1 MFPNRLAGAQ
11 APPQDPVRQRAPKV
25 AVRAL
30 HVERG
35 VQQGGEGDPGFFES
49 SDVRLWREI
58 QIQMQWRRVDSRMKL
73 LAI

>member
-1 MFPNRLAGAQ
+1 MAESMNCKTRSAANLLTYFQVPNPPLAGAQ

-35 VQQGGEGDPGFFES
+35 VQQGGE
-49 SDVRLWREI
+49 
-58 QIQMQWRRVDSRMKL
+58 
-73 LAI
+73 